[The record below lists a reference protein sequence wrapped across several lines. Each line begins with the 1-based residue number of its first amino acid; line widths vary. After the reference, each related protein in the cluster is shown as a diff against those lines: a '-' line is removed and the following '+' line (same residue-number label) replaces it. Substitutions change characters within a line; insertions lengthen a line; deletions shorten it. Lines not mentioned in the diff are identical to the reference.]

1 MKDIENLNDIQVFVY
16 EFYDLVK
23 EDQMLSPI
31 FASRIADDDW
41 GDHLKRMCDF
51 WNTVLFFNK
60 GYKGNPFAKHSD
72 LPIHPEHFERW
83 TSLFKTTIDKN
94 FSGPVADSTKQ
105 RVGKMAVAFMNKI
118 DYIKRNQSYRSIM

>member
-60 GYKGNPFAKHSD
+60 GIFLA
-72 LPIHPEHFERW
+72 LLQIA
-83 TSLFKTTIDKN
+83 L
-94 FSGPVADSTKQ
+94 
-105 RVGKMAVAFMNKI
+105 NKESE
-118 DYIKRNQSYRSIM
+118 KWL